1 MYCHCDTGNHY
12 FDKDNQYC
20 KKNGKLWFKPQKLS
34 KNWTFATPWAKHFN
48 NSHIILPTG
57 L

>member
-34 KNWTFATPWAKHFN
+34 KNWTFATPWATIFK